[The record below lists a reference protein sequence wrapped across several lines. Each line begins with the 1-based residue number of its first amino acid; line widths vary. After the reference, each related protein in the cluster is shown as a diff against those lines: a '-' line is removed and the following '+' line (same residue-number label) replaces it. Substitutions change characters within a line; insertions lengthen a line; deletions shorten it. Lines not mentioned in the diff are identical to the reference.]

1 MPDQSGRAVAAREYV
16 RLEPAIQTPYGWW
29 HIEVA
34 SANAKYHETVC
45 GVQIPAGFSERWT
58 TGERLRTCTQCKNR
72 AEEEA
77 AGRPQNKPQR
87 GRQRTPAPEDQT
99 EQTELVWEP
108 PDERAD
114 SASEGPNGPI
124 D

>member
-1 MPDQSGRAVAAREYV
+1 MPDQSSRARAAREYV
-16 RLEPAIQTPYGWW
+16 RLEPAIQTIYGWW
-29 HIEVA
+29 HIEVT
-34 SANAKYHETVC
+34 SPNAKYHETVC

-77 AGRPQNKPQR
+77 AGRPRNEPQR
-87 GRQRTPAPEDQT
+87 RRERTRGPEERT
-99 EQTELVWEP
+99 EQTELIWEP
-108 PDERAD
+108 PDQRPN
-114 SASEGPNGPI
+114 SPSEGPDGPI